1 MSPVARLFE
10 HRIRGFR
17 TVEVLACACLILL
30 ILWVYLAKAQ
40 AGDER
45 ARIAKMDRDIAAEER
60 KLRMLKAESAHLEQ
74 PARIEQLS
82 EAYLGLEPVPAK
94 REATPETLDDIARAK
109 AAPRPA
115 PAPAAPAE
123 AAAETQA
130 AAPVAGEVAR

>member
-1 MSPVARLFE
+1 MNPVARLFE

-17 TVEVLACACLILL
+17 TVEVAACVCLILL

-45 ARIAKMDRDIAAEER
+45 VRIAKMDREIAAEER

-94 REATPETLDDIARAK
+94 REATPETLDEIAQPK
-109 AAPRPA
+109 APKSAPQTPPETPVA
-115 PAPAAPAE
+115 PP
-123 AAAETQA
+123 
-130 AAPVAGEVAR
+130 APVAAPPEEAAR

>member
-1 MSPVARLFE
+1 MSPVARLFD

-17 TVEVLACACLILL
+17 TIEVAACVCLILL

-45 ARIAKMDRDIAAEER
+45 VQIARMDRDIAAEQR

-94 REATPETLDDIARAK
+94 REATPETLDEIARPK
-109 AAPRPA
+109 AAPQPA
-115 PAPAAPAE
+115 PAPVAPVETPAAATPPVAE
-123 AAAETQA
+123 A
-130 AAPVAGEVAR
+130 PR